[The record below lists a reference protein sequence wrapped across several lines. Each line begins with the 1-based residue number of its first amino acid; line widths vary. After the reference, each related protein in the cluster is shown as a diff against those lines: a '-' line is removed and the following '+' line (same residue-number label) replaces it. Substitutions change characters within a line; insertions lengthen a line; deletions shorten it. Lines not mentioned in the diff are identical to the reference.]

1 MPTSTNGGGAPDG
14 YKINAT
20 VILVYPLEKK
30 VWCNTNLL
38 LLTAQWAKNNEVIT
52 YSEIPRIKFHFYL
65 LRMSPHNCLITTAIN
80 QLYTDYVLLGR
91 ST

>member
-38 LLTAQWAKNNEVIT
+38 LLTPQWAKNNEVIT
-52 YSEIPRIKFHFYL
+52 YSEIPRIKFHLYL
-65 LRMSPHNCLITTAIN
+65 LRMSPHNCLITAAIN
-80 QLYTDYVLLGR
+80 SYSDLHYFQN
-91 ST
+91 